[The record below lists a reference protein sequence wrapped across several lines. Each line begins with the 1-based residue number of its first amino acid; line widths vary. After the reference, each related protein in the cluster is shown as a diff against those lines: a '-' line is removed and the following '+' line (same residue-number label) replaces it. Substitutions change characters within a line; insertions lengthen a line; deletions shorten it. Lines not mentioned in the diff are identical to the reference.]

1 MYTLNVEKPSSRS
14 QTFVHI
20 REFRKE
26 RSLTDVLNMTM
37 PLAIEEAPTAHK
49 VCACLLYEWTEC
61 EKARRRRNSLCLK
74 EAASER
80 PVLVK
85 LGGVKVFSRKPGR

>member
-14 QTFVHI
+14 QTLVHI

-26 RSLTDVLNMTM
+26 RSLTNVLNMTM

-49 VCACLLYEWTEC
+49 VLHASPVSGLDV
-61 EKARRRRNSLCLK
+61 RRPEEDRTHCTSKNLHQRDQSK
-74 EAASER
+74 
-80 PVLVK
+80 
-85 LGGVKVFSRKPGR
+85 